1 MDIFGEYSAQFPDKV
16 SSEAA
21 YKKCGEAAP
30 QKIEK
35 IITSALS
42 KTANL
47 VYNNM
52 NTQVFSLDDV
62 FVEGMSTSEMI
73 SALTELEILGLIET
87 LPGGRYLKK

>member
-1 MDIFGEYSAQFPDKV
+1 
-16 SSEAA
+16 
-21 YKKCGEAAP
+21 
-30 QKIEK
+30 
-35 IITSALS
+35 
-42 KTANL
+42 
-47 VYNNM
+47 M